1 MNKLLSLMALGLA
14 LSTGGAF
21 AAAHVGAPMAGSDG
35 KTAQQTK
42 MTTCNKDA
50 SGKKGDARK
59 AFMKECL
66 SADAKPTTQQTKM
79 KTCNVDAK
87 GMKGDERKKFMSNC
101 LKK

>member
-1 MNKLLSLMALGLA
+1 MNKLLSLLALGVA

-21 AAAHVGAPMAGSDG
+21 AASHVGAPMAGADA

-50 SGKKGDARK
+50 TGKKGDARNS
-59 AFMKECL
+59 FMKECL
-66 SADAKPTTQQTKM
+66 SGGHAMTQQEKM

-87 GMKGDERKKFMSNC
+87 GMKGDERKTFMSNC

>member
-21 AAAHVGAPMAGSDG
+21 AASHVGAPMAGSDA
-35 KTAQQTK
+35 KTAQQSK

-50 SGKKGDARK
+50 TGKKGDARK

-66 SADAKPTTQQTKM
+66 SGGHATTQQDKM

>member
-1 MNKLLSLMALGLA
+1 MNKLLSLLALGVA

-21 AAAHVGAPMAGSDG
+21 AASHVGAPMAGADG

-50 SGKKGDARK
+50 TGKKGDARK
-59 AFMKECL
+59 SFMKECL
-66 SADAKPTTQQTKM
+66 SGGHAMTQQEKM

-87 GMKGDERKKFMSNC
+87 GMKGDERKTFMSNC

>member
-1 MNKLLSLMALGLA
+1 MNKLLSIVALGLA

-21 AAAHVGAPMAGSDG
+21 AASHVGAPMAGSDA
-35 KTAQQTK
+35 KPTQQNK

-50 SGKKGDARK
+50 TGKKGDARK

-66 SADAKPTTQQTKM
+66 SADAQPTQQTKM

-87 GMKGDERKKFMSNC
+87 GMKGDERKKFMSGC